1 MTPQELKSSL
11 ILALAYSLRMF
22 GMFIILPIF
31 AVYASNLADTPSEFQ
46 IGLALGIY
54 GLTQALFQIPFGL
67 ASDRYG
73 RKKIIYLGLFIFIA
87 GSIVAGLS
95 SNINLIIVGRAL
107 QGAGAISAVLAAFVA
122 DLTTEGFRTRAMAI
136 IGGSIGLTFILSLIL
151 GPILNSLIGV
161 PGIFYLMACLSFI
174 IFLIIKY
181 FVPEKKINSNNHEMN
196 FSTIKDILKRF
207 DLQQLNFGI
216 FALHATQIIM
226 FMIIPFLIINN
237 GGLDL
242 KDHWMVYLPVL
253 LISFLFTFP
262 MIIVAE
268 KLRKTKLVFLLSI
281 IVLVTSQ
288 FLFIFMTND
297 FIGIFISLIV
307 YFLGFN
313 FLEASLPSMVSK
325 IAPFNQKGLA
335 LGVYNTSQSLG
346 IFAGGAIGGLI
357 ANHYGYDISFLACLV
372 LLVAWFVLSLK
383 IKIPATKNND
393 V

>member
-297 FIGIFISLIV
+297 FIGIFISLII

-325 IAPFNQKGLA
+325 IAPLNQKGLA

-393 V
+393 G

>member
-1 MTPQELKSSL
+1 
-11 ILALAYSLRMF
+11 
-22 GMFIILPIF
+22 
-31 AVYASNLADTPSEFQ
+31 
-46 IGLALGIY
+46 
-54 GLTQALFQIPFGL
+54 
-67 ASDRYG
+67 
-73 RKKIIYLGLFIFIA
+73 LGLFIFIA
-87 GSIVAGLS
+87 GSIVAGIS
-95 SNINLIIVGRAL
+95 NNINLIILGRAL

-122 DLTTEGFRTRAMAI
+122 DTTSEGFRTRAMAI
-136 IGGSIGLTFILSLIL
+136 IGASIGLTFILSLIL

-174 IFLIIKY
+174 VFLIIKY
-181 FVPEKKINSNNHEMN
+181 FVPEKKINTNNNVMS
-196 FSTIKDILKRF
+196 FSTIKNILKRF

-268 KLRKTKLVFLLSI
+268 KLRKTKFVFLLSI

-297 FIGIFISLIV
+297 FIGIFISLII

-325 IAPFNQKGLA
+325 IAPLNQKGLA

-357 ANHYGYDISFLACLV
+357 ANHYGYDTSFLACLV
-372 LLVAWFVLSLK
+372 LLVAWFVLSLR
-383 IKIPATKNND
+383 IKIPATKK
-393 V
+393 

>member
-1 MTPQELKSSL
+1 
-11 ILALAYSLRMF
+11 
-22 GMFIILPIF
+22 
-31 AVYASNLADTPSEFQ
+31 
-46 IGLALGIY
+46 
-54 GLTQALFQIPFGL
+54 
-67 ASDRYG
+67 
-73 RKKIIYLGLFIFIA
+73 
-87 GSIVAGLS
+87 
-95 SNINLIIVGRAL
+95 
-107 QGAGAISAVLAAFVA
+107 
-122 DLTTEGFRTRAMAI
+122 
-136 IGGSIGLTFILSLIL
+136 
-151 GPILNSLIGV
+151 
-161 PGIFYLMACLSFI
+161 
-174 IFLIIKY
+174 
-181 FVPEKKINSNNHEMN
+181 
-196 FSTIKDILKRF
+196 
-207 DLQQLNFGI
+207 
-216 FALHATQIIM
+216 M

-325 IAPFNQKGLA
+325 IAPVNQKGLA

-393 V
+393 G

>member
-297 FIGIFISLIV
+297 FIGIFISLVI

-325 IAPFNQKGLA
+325 IAPVNQKGLA

-393 V
+393 G

>member
-46 IGLALGIY
+46 IGLALGVY

-73 RKKIIYLGLFIFIA
+73 RKKIIYLGLFIFIV
-87 GSIVAGLS
+87 GSVVAGLS
-95 SNINLIIVGRAL
+95 SNINLIILGRAL

-122 DLTTEGFRTRAMAI
+122 DLTTEEFRTRAMAI

-151 GPILNSLIGV
+151 GPILNSIIGV

-174 IFLIIKY
+174 VFLIIKY
-181 FVPEKKINSNNHEMN
+181 FVPEKKINTNNNEMS
-196 FSTIKDILKRF
+196 FSTIKNILKRF

-268 KLRKTKLVFLLSI
+268 KLRKTKFVFLLSI

-297 FIGIFISLIV
+297 FMGIFISLVI

-325 IAPFNQKGLA
+325 IAPLNQKGLA

-357 ANHYGYDISFLACLV
+357 ANHYGYDTSFLACLV
-372 LLVAWFVLSLK
+372 LLVVWFVLSLR
-383 IKIPATKNND
+383 IKIPATKND

>member
-393 V
+393 G

>member
-1 MTPQELKSSL
+1 MTPQELKCSL

-393 V
+393 G